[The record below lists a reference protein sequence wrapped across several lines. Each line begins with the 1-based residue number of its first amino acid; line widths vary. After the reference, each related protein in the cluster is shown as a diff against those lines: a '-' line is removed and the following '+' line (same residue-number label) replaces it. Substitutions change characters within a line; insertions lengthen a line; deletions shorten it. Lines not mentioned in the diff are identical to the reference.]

1 MPKQVNI
8 CNDYVVT
15 CLTWKDLEKLGIN
28 SDDIEWSD
36 YGFSRHKDHYRNEE
50 NLPFITKQLQNIWY
64 NDWVEQG
71 STDEGTC
78 TLGNALQINVI
89 PKRCK
94 NQKTLNIALFPANKV
109 QGNVSKGKS
118 SHRALKVLNEKL
130 AALFGNEVKASYFDG
145 NMD

>member
-1 MPKQVNI
+1 MPKQI
-8 CNDYVVT
+8 TSKYSDYVVT

-71 STDEGTC
+71 SQDNGTC

-94 NQKTLNIALFPANKV
+94 NRKTLNIAFSPPA
-109 QGNVSKGKS
+109 QGNLGKAQS
-118 SHRALKVLNEKL
+118 SHRALKILNEKL